1 MKIDTEHL
9 SRLLGCPVI
18 DMSALKQ
25 TGLDELVDEAVK
37 VAKEKEAKLP
47 KEIFSK
53 EMESAV
59 LEVKKFLP
67 ATIPENKMRWYAVI
81 FFESDSK
88 VVENLKLPVSS
99 VSSIADLRKK
109 MEESYEDDMESIV
122 TDERYQYIQKV
133 VEMTVQKGKERLTT
147 SDRIDRIVTNRIL
160 GIPIFIAVMWLV
172 YYISVT
178 VIGTW
183 VTDWTN
189 DVFVVAI
196 QDGASGFLGML
207 GAGDMVTGRIIG
219 GLRAVLGFVP

>member
-67 ATIPENKMRWYAVI
+67 ATIPENKMRWYA
-81 FFESDSK
+81 
-88 VVENLKLPVSS
+88 
-99 VSSIADLRKK
+99 
-109 MEESYEDDMESIV
+109 
-122 TDERYQYIQKV
+122 T
-133 VEMTVQKGKERLTT
+133 
-147 SDRIDRIVTNRIL
+147 
-160 GIPIFIAVMWLV
+160 
-172 YYISVT
+172 
-178 VIGTW
+178 
-183 VTDWTN
+183 
-189 DVFVVAI
+189 
-196 QDGASGFLGML
+196 
-207 GAGDMVTGRIIG
+207 
-219 GLRAVLGFVP
+219 